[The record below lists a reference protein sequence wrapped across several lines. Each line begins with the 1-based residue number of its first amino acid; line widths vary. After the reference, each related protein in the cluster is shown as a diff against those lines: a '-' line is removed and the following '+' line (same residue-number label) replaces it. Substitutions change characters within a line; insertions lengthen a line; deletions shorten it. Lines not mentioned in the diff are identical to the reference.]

1 MAVSPAGAERAEVFV
16 GSATGRALALTV
28 AGQTVSLGTSTS
40 KVTSDLKATVD
51 AAGQLAVV
59 GNNVAPAHAEAVGDG
74 KSSSVPRTCAPVA
87 LPAQVASII
96 DVGIACSEGSA
107 SITNGAPVP
116 LGSSAVHRPG

>member
-1 MAVSPAGAERAEVFV
+1 MVRRPARDTGREGAVNRLGRLVAAAGCVALAGAMSVSPAGADQAEVYV

-59 GNNVAPAHAEAVGDG
+59 GDSVAPAHAEAIGEG
-74 KSSSVPRTCAPVA
+74 KTSNSPRTC
-87 LPAQVASII
+87 
-96 DVGIACSEGSA
+96 
-107 SITNGAPVP
+107 
-116 LGSSAVHRPG
+116 

>member
-1 MAVSPAGAERAEVFV
+1 MVRRPARDTGKEGAVSRLGRFVAAAGCVALAGAMSVSPAGADQAEVYV

-40 KVTSDLKATVD
+40 KVTSDLKAVVD

-59 GNNVAPAHAEAVGDG
+59 GNNVAPAHAEAAGDG

-87 LPAQVASII
+87 LPA
-96 DVGIACSEGSA
+96 
-107 SITNGAPVP
+107 P
-116 LGSSAVHRPG
+116 